1 MRRKD
6 PENIGIDYR
15 LIPIDGR
22 HPWKSFMYHYKAEVL
37 SIYDADTI
45 TVRIDL
51 GFTNT
56 TKKVLRL
63 ARINAWELRL
73 EEREDGLKARD
84 WLRSVIPPGTEIM
97 VKTVKDKTGKYG
109 RYLADI
115 YSYNEECD
123 KLVNLNDELVTRGHA
138 IYKEY

>member
-1 MRRKD
+1 M
-6 PENIGIDYR
+6 PNNNSVESR
-15 LIPIDGR
+15 LGDVNFI
-22 HPWKSFMYHYKAEVL
+22 HPWKPFMYHYKAEVL

-56 TKKVLRL
+56 TDKVLRL

-84 WLRSVIPPGTEIM
+84 WLRSVIPPGTDIM

-115 YSYNEECD
+115 YSYDEECD
-123 KLVNLNDELVTRGHA
+123 KFVNLNDELVTMGHA

>member
-1 MRRKD
+1 MFD
-6 PENIGIDYR
+6 QNSIAQC
-15 LIPIDGR
+15 
-22 HPWKSFMYHYKAEVL
+22 MYHYKAEVL

-56 TKKVLRL
+56 TDKVLRL

-84 WLRSVIPPGTEIM
+84 WLRSVIPPGTNIT

-109 RYLADI
+109 RYIADI
-115 YSYNEECD
+115 YTYDE
-123 KLVNLNDELVTRGHA
+123 KLGQFINLNDELVARGHA
-138 IYKEY
+138 VYKEY

>member
-1 MRRKD
+1 MSD
-6 PENIGIDYR
+6 ENSIE
-15 LIPIDGR
+15 
-22 HPWKSFMYHYKAEVL
+22 KCVYHYKAEVL

-56 TKKVLRL
+56 TDKVLRL

-84 WLRSVIPPGTEIM
+84 WLRSVIPPGTNIT

-115 YSYNEECD
+115 YTQDE
-123 KLVNLNDELVTRGHA
+123 KLGQFINLNDELVARGHA
-138 IYKEY
+138 VYKEY